1 MSSVAGALLFLKVT
15 SLRNALVSRLT
26 RLKEPKYLIGAVV
39 GVLYLYGFVFRRVTM
54 NPRPGRP
61 GLPLQPFTP
70 DQLPTVVTLGALAL
84 MIFVVMYWVLPR
96 SRAALAFSEAE
107 IAFLFP
113 APIRRRTL
121 IHFRWINTQ
130 LRILFTAL
138 VLTLVSANW
147 PFVPGNAATRAF
159 GWWLIFST
167 LDLHAVGSSFAIT
180 RFVERGLSS
189 LRRRLL
195 ACAIGVA
202 IVTAA
207 VVGASHS
214 FRAPLPEE
222 LAGFGAVTSYVASL
236 FSAGALGWLL
246 LPAKWIVGPLLAY
259 DLPSFLAALGPALL
273 VYVLHYVWVLRAEV
287 SFEEASI
294 AKAEKR
300 AVRRNSIRQGNFRF
314 GQRERK
320 EQRAPFDLARVRRPE
335 LAFLWKN
342 LLSAASYLRP
352 RVALVAAAVIVIV
365 SFALRRPDFEV
376 FRRIVAMMA
385 MIGAGYTIVF
395 GPLLARQDLRQDL
408 PNTDILKTY
417 PLQGWQIVLGEMLTP
432 IAIITGLLWL
442 MLLTAALTVQ
452 PPPGFPI
459 ASQTFAA
466 IAVGVLL
473 PFLSAIQV
481 VVMNTAAVL
490 FPAWIQIGMDRGSGI
505 DVFGQRILFL
515 AALLLAMLVGLL
527 PGTIAAAATFLATQW
542 AVGTTV
548 AEGLG
553 VGAAIVVLSVELGLA
568 IAWLGKAYER
578 FDLSAELRP

>member
-1 MSSVAGALLFLKVT
+1 MASVPGALLYLKAN
-15 SLRNALVSRLT
+15 SIRNAAVSRLT

-39 GVLYLYGFVFRRVTM
+39 GGLYLYGVVLRRVTM
-54 NPRPGRP
+54 NPGPGRP
-61 GLPLQPFTP
+61 GLPQPFTR

-84 MIFVVMYWVLPR
+84 MVFVVMYWLLPR

-113 APIRRRTL
+113 APIKRRTL
-121 IHFRWINTQ
+121 IQFRWINAQ
-130 LRILFTAL
+130 LRILFTSL
-138 VLTLVSANW
+138 ILTLVSTNW

-180 RFVERGLSS
+180 RLVERGMSS
-189 LRRRLL
+189 LRRRVLVS
-195 ACAIGVA
+195 AIGLGV
-202 IVTAA
+202 VTAA
-207 VVGASHS
+207 VVGAWRS

-222 LAGFGAVTSYVASL
+222 LSGVGAMATYASSL
-236 FSAGALGWLL
+236 FSTGALAWLL
-246 LPAKWIVGPLLAY
+246 LPAKWIVAPLLAY
-259 DLPSFLAALGPALL
+259 DLPSFLAALGPALV
-273 VYVLHYVWVLRAEV
+273 VYVLHYIWVLRAEV

-300 AVRRNSIRQGNFRF
+300 AARRTAARQGNFRF

-320 EQRAPFDLARVRRPE
+320 EQRAPFDLARARRPE
-335 LAFLWKN
+335 VAFLWKN

-352 RVALVAAAVIVIV
+352 RVALVAVVVIVV
-365 SFALRRPDFEV
+365 VCSALRRPDFEI
-376 FRRIVAMMA
+376 FRRIVATMA
-385 MIGAGYTIVF
+385 MVLAGYTLVF

-408 PNTDILKTY
+408 PNTDVLKTY
-417 PLQGWQIVLGEMLTP
+417 PLEGWQIVLGEMLAP
-432 IAIITGLLWL
+432 VAIITGLLWL
-442 MLLTAALTVQ
+442 LLLTAALTLQ
-452 PPPGFPI
+452 PPPGLPI
-459 ASQTFAA
+459 ASQIFAA
-466 IAVGVLL
+466 IAVAVLL

-490 FPAWIQIGMDRGSGI
+490 FPAWIQLGADRATGI

-515 AALLLAMLVGLL
+515 AALLLAMIAGLL
-527 PGTIAAAATFLATQW
+527 PGTIAAAAAFLATQW
-542 AVGTTV
+542 AVGTT
-548 AEGLG
+548 AAGALAI
-553 VGAAIVVLSVELGLA
+553 GAAILVLCVELGLA

>member
-1 MSSVAGALLFLKVT
+1 MSSPA
-15 SLRNALVSRLT
+15 S
-26 RLKEPKYLIGAVV
+26 E
-39 GVLYLYGFVFRRVTM
+39 
-54 NPRPGRP
+54 RP
-61 GLPLQPFTP
+61 
-70 DQLPTVVTLGALAL
+70 
-84 MIFVVMYWVLPR
+84 
-96 SRAALAFSEAE
+96 
-107 IAFLFP
+107 
-113 APIRRRTL
+113 
-121 IHFRWINTQ
+121 
-130 LRILFTAL
+130 
-138 VLTLVSANW
+138 
-147 PFVPGNAATRAF
+147 
-159 GWWLIFST
+159 
-167 LDLHAVGSSFAIT
+167 
-180 RFVERGLSS
+180 
-189 LRRRLL
+189 
-195 ACAIGVA
+195 
-202 IVTAA
+202 
-207 VVGASHS
+207 
-214 FRAPLPEE
+214 
-222 LAGFGAVTSYVASL
+222 TSYVDSL
-236 FSAGALGWLL
+236 FSTGTLAWLL

-259 DLPSFLAALGPALL
+259 DLPSFLAALGPAL
-273 VYVLHYVWVLRAEV
+273 VIYVLHYIWVLRAEV

-300 AVRRNSIRQGNFRF
+300 AARRTAARQGNFRF

-342 LLSAASYLRP
+342 LLSAATYLRP
-352 RVALVAAAVIVIV
+352 RVALVAVAIIVIV
-365 SFALRRPDFEV
+365 CSALRRPDLEV
-376 FRRIVAMMA
+376 FRRIVGMMA
-385 MIGAGYTIVF
+385 MIGAGYTLVF

-432 IAIITGLLWL
+432 VAIVTGLLWL
-442 MLLTAALTVQ
+442 MLLTAALTLQ

-481 VVMNTAAVL
+481 LVMNTAAVL
-490 FPAWIQIGMDRGSGI
+490 FPAWIQIGMDRGAGI

-515 AALLLAMLVGLL
+515 AALLLAMLAGLL

-548 AEGLG
+548 AEGLAI
-553 VGAAIVVLSVELGLA
+553 GAAIVVLCVEIGLA